1 MKTEQQVFDMLDGF
15 METDPK
21 TTEIDA
27 IILALDWVLDR
38 VDTKTMDIQA
48 ADMEWKA
55 FGRYRD

>member
-27 IILALDWVLDR
+27 IILALDWV
-38 VDTKTMDIQA
+38 DTKTMDIQA